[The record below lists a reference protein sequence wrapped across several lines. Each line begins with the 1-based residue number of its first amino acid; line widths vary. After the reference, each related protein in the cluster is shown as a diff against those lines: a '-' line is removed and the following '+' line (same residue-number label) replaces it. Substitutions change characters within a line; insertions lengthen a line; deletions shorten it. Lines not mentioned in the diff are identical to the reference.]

1 MKINDSDNK
10 TGKQIIIMQGHWQY
24 YSVLIWSTCVYMF
37 QDGGFLGVVTIIY
50 NKPNF
55 AHLHKKTEIEI
66 CVAAYNGVNDLMVKF
81 SNGGIPSRQWM
92 IGGLWKL
99 KCSL

>member
-24 YSVLIWSTCVYMF
+24 YSVLMWRTCIYVSGRWF
-37 QDGGFLGVVTIIY
+37 FGVVTITY

-55 AHLHKKTEIEI
+55 AHLHKK
-66 CVAAYNGVNDLMVKF
+66 L
-81 SNGGIPSRQWM
+81 
-92 IGGLWKL
+92 KL
-99 KCSL
+99 KYV